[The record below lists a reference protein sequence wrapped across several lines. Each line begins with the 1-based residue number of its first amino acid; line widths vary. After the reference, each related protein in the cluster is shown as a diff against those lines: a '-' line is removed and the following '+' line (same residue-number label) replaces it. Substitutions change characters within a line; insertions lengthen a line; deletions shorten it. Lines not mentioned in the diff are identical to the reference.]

1 MFNILLVFQLKVQQI
16 TCSATTSVFISWASK
31 AAIYQH
37 NLGTHVL
44 AFLVNYLP
52 TLLLQLKV
60 PLAHKHMSCS
70 HLRNTNSPPALTVLG
85 DPVGPVDRTI
95 FMNISMKKHNIIH
108 VTYEHIF
115 FQLIRRPTTAP
126 GGPDGPGRPVLP

>member
-1 MFNILLVFQLKVQQI
+1 MFDILLVFQLKVQQI
-16 TCSATTSVFISWASK
+16 TCSVTISVFISWASK

-44 AFLVNYLP
+44 ALLVNYLP

-60 PLAHKHMSCS
+60 LAAPKHKRSS

-85 DPVGPVDRTI
+85 DPVGPVDRKI
-95 FMNISMKKHNIIH
+95 YMNISMKKRNIIH
-108 VTYEHIF
+108 VNI
-115 FQLIRRPTTAP
+115 
-126 GGPDGPGRPVLP
+126 